1 MTFTTHDPETV
12 PNLGIPTFTQGLMAE
27 GVTGW
32 FVMSG
37 QIGLKPDGT
46 LAGRDTETQIRQ
58 AFANIANLLAD
69 AGLGLDDLV
78 FLRFYLTDADDIP
91 AMRTV
96 RNEWLGTRKVPS
108 TLLVISALANPDWTV
123 EIEAVAAR
131 R

>member
-1 MTFTTHDPETV
+1 MTFPTHDPDTV
-12 PNLGIPTFTQGLMAE
+12 PDLGIATFTQGLMAK
-27 GVTGW
+27 GVTDW

-46 LAGRDTETQIRQ
+46 LAGPDTESQIRQ
-58 AFANIANLLAD
+58 AFANIGNLLAD

-78 FLRFYLTDADDIP
+78 FLRFYLTDAADIP

-108 TLLVISALANPDWTV
+108 TLLVISALANPAWTV

-131 R
+131 T